1 MTPQEAIHSLDNSLN
16 RNGQDVR
23 LQRLAA
29 NVSVA
34 EVTIRAFVRGYAPEE
49 LVGGIAQNDS
59 KMIFSPTPIISA
71 NWPSPAMTAANL
83 DARVPIKG
91 DRAFIAGK
99 ARNIEAAVGIYMD
112 NVLVRLEAQVKG

>member
-1 MTPQEAIHSLDNSLN
+1 MTPQEAIRSLDDSL
-16 RNGQDVR
+16 RRKGQDVR

-34 EVTIRAFVRGYAPEE
+34 EVTVRAFVRGYAPEE

-59 KMIFSPTPIISA
+59 KMIFSPTQIQSA
-71 NWPSPAMTAANL
+71 SWPSPAVTAANL

-91 DRAFIAGK
+91 DRVFIAGK